1 MNLLIV
7 SDNEH
12 NDSNVTDAEKDSNF
26 DMADAKRRL
35 CI

>member
-12 NDSNVTDAEKDSNF
+12 NDFDVTDAEKDSDS